1 MRSLD
6 LNFYLVVAFVLL
18 VVKIF
23 AFVNSLMHSNE
34 EYEAAG
40 KLTKTAWSLILS
52 SSTKHAQRAQRR
64 RNPAMAGRT
73 SARYTNAAMVNTM
86 LSSPS
91 GPPSSSCTTT
101 PSPRMSDQAVF
112 VSLPAASYS

>member
-1 MRSLD
+1 MLDVRSLD

-40 KLTKTAWSLILS
+40 KLTKTAWSLILGLGVVVQLLLGGPLGLLNIVF
-52 SSTKHAQRAQRR
+52 TIAAFVYLADVR
-64 RNPAMAGRT
+64 PAIAGLRH
-73 SARYTNAAMVNTM
+73 R
-86 LSSPS
+86 
-91 GPPSSSCTTT
+91 
-101 PSPRMSDQAVF
+101 
-112 VSLPAASYS
+112 

>member
-1 MRSLD
+1 MLDVRSLD

-40 KLTKTAWSLILS
+40 KLTKTAWSLILGLGVVVQLLLGGPLGLLNIEF
-52 SSTKHAQRAQRR
+52 TIAAFVYLADVRPAIAGLRR
-64 RNPAMAGRT
+64 R
-73 SARYTNAAMVNTM
+73 
-86 LSSPS
+86 
-91 GPPSSSCTTT
+91 
-101 PSPRMSDQAVF
+101 
-112 VSLPAASYS
+112 

>member
-1 MRSLD
+1 MLDVRSLD

-40 KLTKTAWSLILS
+40 KLTKPAWSLILGLGVVVQLLLGGPLGLLNIVF
-52 SSTKHAQRAQRR
+52 TIAAFVYLADVRPAIAGLRR
-64 RNPAMAGRT
+64 R
-73 SARYTNAAMVNTM
+73 
-86 LSSPS
+86 
-91 GPPSSSCTTT
+91 
-101 PSPRMSDQAVF
+101 
-112 VSLPAASYS
+112 

>member
-1 MRSLD
+1 MLDVRSLD

-40 KLTKTAWSLILS
+40 KLTNTAWTLILGLCVVVQLLLGGPLGLLNIVF
-52 SSTKHAQRAQRR
+52 TIAAFVYLADVRPAIAGLRR
-64 RNPAMAGRT
+64 R
-73 SARYTNAAMVNTM
+73 
-86 LSSPS
+86 
-91 GPPSSSCTTT
+91 
-101 PSPRMSDQAVF
+101 
-112 VSLPAASYS
+112 

>member
-1 MRSLD
+1 MRDVRSLD

-40 KLTKTAWSLILS
+40 KLTKTAWSLILGLGVVVQLLLGGPLGLLNIVF
-52 SSTKHAQRAQRR
+52 TIAAFVYLADVRPAIAGLRR
-64 RNPAMAGRT
+64 R
-73 SARYTNAAMVNTM
+73 
-86 LSSPS
+86 
-91 GPPSSSCTTT
+91 
-101 PSPRMSDQAVF
+101 
-112 VSLPAASYS
+112 

>member
-40 KLTKTAWSLILS
+40 KLTKTAWSLILGLGVVVQLLLGGPLGLLNIVF
-52 SSTKHAQRAQRR
+52 TIAAFVYLADVRPAIAGLRR
-64 RNPAMAGRT
+64 R
-73 SARYTNAAMVNTM
+73 
-86 LSSPS
+86 
-91 GPPSSSCTTT
+91 
-101 PSPRMSDQAVF
+101 
-112 VSLPAASYS
+112 

>member
-40 KLTKTAWSLILS
+40 KLTKTAWSLILGLGVVVQLLLGGPLGLLNIVF
-52 SSTKHAQRAQRR
+52 TIAAVVYLADVRPAIAGLRR
-64 RNPAMAGRT
+64 R
-73 SARYTNAAMVNTM
+73 
-86 LSSPS
+86 
-91 GPPSSSCTTT
+91 
-101 PSPRMSDQAVF
+101 
-112 VSLPAASYS
+112 

>member
-1 MRSLD
+1 MLDVRSLD

-40 KLTKTAWSLILS
+40 KLTKTAWSLILGLGVVVQLL
-52 SSTKHAQRAQRR
+52 TGGPLGLLNIVFTIAAFVYLADVRPAIAGLRR
-64 RNPAMAGRT
+64 R
-73 SARYTNAAMVNTM
+73 
-86 LSSPS
+86 
-91 GPPSSSCTTT
+91 
-101 PSPRMSDQAVF
+101 
-112 VSLPAASYS
+112 

>member
-1 MRSLD
+1 MLDVRSLD

-40 KLTKTAWSLILS
+40 KLTKTAWSLILGLGVVVQLLLGGPLGLLNIVF
-52 SSTKHAQRAQRR
+52 TIAAFVYLADVRPAIAGLRR
-64 RNPAMAGRT
+64 R
-73 SARYTNAAMVNTM
+73 
-86 LSSPS
+86 
-91 GPPSSSCTTT
+91 
-101 PSPRMSDQAVF
+101 
-112 VSLPAASYS
+112 

>member
-1 MRSLD
+1 MLDVRSLD

-40 KLTKTAWSLILS
+40 KLTKTAWTLILGLGVVVQLLLGGPLGLLNIVF
-52 SSTKHAQRAQRR
+52 TIAAFVYLADVRPAIAGLRR
-64 RNPAMAGRT
+64 R
-73 SARYTNAAMVNTM
+73 
-86 LSSPS
+86 
-91 GPPSSSCTTT
+91 
-101 PSPRMSDQAVF
+101 
-112 VSLPAASYS
+112 